1 MGSVVQDIGPVG
13 DGRPDLQY
21 VLQSGHTGNNFVFIR
36 YIGYDLPDGLNPGGF
51 HHSVASQLVGM
62 QLQSY
67 TEGRRYD
74 SLLASEMLVDG
85 LVEVEMYYLHCQ
97 NTISQYITNRT
108 ILDMCM
114 EAYQLPVNWVAWI
127 WW

>member
-1 MGSVVQDIGPVG
+1 MGSVFQDIGIVG

-36 YIGYDLPDGLNPGGF
+36 YIGYELPDGLNPGGF

-74 SLLASEMLVDG
+74 SLLASEMLLAG
-85 LVEVEMYYLHCQ
+85 LMEVEMYSLRCQ
-97 NTISQYITNRT
+97 NNIAQYIVNRT

-114 EAYQLPVNWVAWI
+114 EADQFPVNRVAWI
-127 WW
+127 W